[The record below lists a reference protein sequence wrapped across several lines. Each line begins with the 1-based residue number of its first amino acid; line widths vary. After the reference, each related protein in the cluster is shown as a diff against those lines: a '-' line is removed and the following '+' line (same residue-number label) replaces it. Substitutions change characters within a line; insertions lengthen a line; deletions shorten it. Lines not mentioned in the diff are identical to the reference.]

1 MGDKIDTM
9 TNTFQRVDDLFSLCG
24 LNCSL
29 CPLIIRKNCPGC
41 RAGSP
46 CAVVC
51 EFAPCS
57 VEHGDLTYCFEC
69 EEYPCPKYDGVDE
82 HDSLMSHRNQ
92 KTDMIKA
99 KTMGIEKYHE
109 EQLAKKE
116 ILDTLLRDYDNGR
129 RNVFFCL
136 AVNLL
141 DIGDLKVILEKAD
154 ESTRK
159 MGLNDKSDYMK
170 GLLLECGDEKGIEL
184 KLRRDGYYG

>member
-1 MGDKIDTM
+1 M
-9 TNTFQRVDDLFSLCG
+9 TNTFGRVDDLFSLCG

-29 CPLIIRKNCPGC
+29 CPLFIRENCPGC

-46 CAVVC
+46 CAEVC

-57 VEHGDLTYCFEC
+57 VEHGDLTYCYEC

-116 ILDTLLRDYDNGR
+116 ILDCLLREYDNGR
-129 RNVFFCL
+129 RDVFFCMT
-136 AVNLL
+136 VNLL
-141 DIGDLKVILEKAD
+141 DLEDLKIIIEKAD
-154 ESTRK
+154 GSTAE
-159 MGLNDKSDYMK
+159 MELDDKSDYMK
-170 GLLLECGDEKGIEL
+170 SLLIECGQKRNIEL